1 MGGNQGRTKLGQK
14 APTNQSNL
22 LSPKPRNSPQAGGES
37 PDRNV
42 GYHPV
47 YGVAFHQGGLL
58 DTAWKVKFP
67 VGTARL
73 KADERQFP
81 AHKKWRLE
89 PGKLVLRSIFL
100 KPSPL
105 GSKAKRQAR
114 SSSRQEV
121 AYHQSPSS
129 KGKPW
134 GPTPC
139 HPPGT
144 EAFAVG
150 LRCDRTRRFLQTSE
164 WTSVEAIKKPGL

>member
-73 KADERQFP
+73 TADERQFP
-81 AHKKWRLE
+81 VRDFILE
-89 PGKLVLRSIFL
+89 KTRIVPGKLILWSVFL
-100 KPSPL
+100 KALSR
-105 GSKAKRQAR
+105 GSKAKR
-114 SSSRQEV
+114 
-121 AYHQSPSS
+121 
-129 KGKPW
+129 
-134 GPTPC
+134 
-139 HPPGT
+139 
-144 EAFAVG
+144 
-150 LRCDRTRRFLQTSE
+150 
-164 WTSVEAIKKPGL
+164 